1 MREIQTHLDQ
11 WMKVDEKNQ
20 EKIRENAL
28 RNVALFALFMLKTR
42 EYNRLSQTAMKSVMD
57 ERSHLVDMAVKH
69 FQSQVERCVSQV
81 GIEVD
86 GIEGLREILEEK
98 PVTVEAMATIKFLVC
113 AQIPPRLFTFCC
125 KSSLF

>member
-1 MREIQTHLDQ
+1 
-11 WMKVDEKNQ
+11 
-20 EKIRENAL
+20 
-28 RNVALFALFMLKTR
+28 MLKTR

-57 ERSHLVDMAVKH
+57 ERSHLVDTAVKH

-98 PVTVEAMATIKFLVC
+98 PVTVEAMATLSSSWCVLKYLRDCLHFVVSPLYFKLLYDSLLSPGKTPKTSYQMTVSVC
-113 AQIPPRLFTFCC
+113 PL
-125 KSSLF
+125 